1 MSAAANHPDN
11 QQEQLQRQAAQIDSL
26 QAKLSAAMLDLNWAQ
41 LKIQSLEEKLR
52 QERIA
57 RFGPRSENLTNLQL
71 LLLDE
76 EPSVTLDEV
85 SAEAGREALAE
96 PTTEVAAHQRRRSGH
111 RKPHPGRQVLPAHLP
126 RKEEVIA
133 CPAEACHC
141 RHCGTVAS
149 DNR

>member
-26 QAKLSAAMLDLNWAQ
+26 QAKLSAALLDLNWAQ

-76 EPSVTLDEV
+76 
-85 SAEAGREALAE
+85 A
-96 PTTEVAAHQRRRSGH
+96 QRHDG
-111 RKPHPGRQVLPAHLP
+111 
-126 RKEEVIA
+126 
-133 CPAEACHC
+133 
-141 RHCGTVAS
+141 
-149 DNR
+149 